1 MSDKKKV
8 GDVVGFVVYD
18 EKSNRLQTCLS
29 SRRVAMADLKSLR
42 DYPDGKGYRI
52 AKVVL
57 GK

>member
-29 SRRVAMADLKSLR
+29 SRRVAMEDLKSLR
-42 DYPDGKGYRI
+42 
-52 AKVVL
+52 
-57 GK
+57 